1 MNKLEQLK
9 EYTAIVADTGDFQSI
24 EQYQPEDCTT
34 NPSLILKAAEM
45 ETYQPIVKTAVKEA
59 KAIGAT
65 GDALVED
72 ALDYLAVAFGEKL
85 AQIVPGRVSTEVDA
99 RLSFDTEATIEKARK
114 LIKLYEAKNIAK
126 ERILIKIAATWE
138 GIRAAEILEKENINC
153 NLTLIFSKVQAAA
166 CAEAGVYLISPFVG
180 RILDWYKKE
189 NQKDY
194 TVNEDPGVISVTDI
208 FNYYKVFGFK
218 TIVMGASFRN
228 KGEIE
233 QLAGVDRLT
242 IAPNLLEELQNDMGN
257 LEPRLSIEAAMDS
270 QQERI
275 DCGEKSFRWL
285 FNNDIMATTKL
296 AEGITAFHQDTN
308 KLRKKIKTLL

>member
-9 EYTAIVADTGDFQSI
+9 QYTAIVADTGDFQSI

-45 ETYQPIVKTAVKEA
+45 AEYAPIVKAAVEEA
-59 KAIGAT
+59 KAAGAT
-65 GDALVED
+65 GDALIED

-114 LIKLYEAKNIAK
+114 LIKLYEAKNIGK

-138 GIRAAEILEKENINC
+138 GIRAAEILEKEGINC

-166 CAEAGVYLISPFVG
+166 CAEAGAYLISPFVG

-194 TVNEDPGVISVTDI
+194 SGAEDPGVVSVTDI

-228 KGEIE
+228 KEEIE
-233 QLAGVDRLT
+233 FLAGVDRLT
-242 IAPNLLEELQNDMGN
+242 IAPNLLAELQNDTGN

-270 QQERI
+270 HQERI
-275 DCGEKSFRWL
+275 DCSEKSFRWL
-285 FNNDIMATTKL
+285 LNNDIMATTKL
-296 AEGITAFHQDTN
+296 AEGINAFHKDTN
-308 KLRKKIKTLL
+308 TLREKIKSLL

>member
-9 EYTAIVADTGDFQSI
+9 QYTAIVADTGDFQSI

-45 ETYQPIVKTAVKEA
+45 EEYQAIVKAAVDEA
-59 KAIGAT
+59 KATGAT
-65 GDALVED
+65 GDGLIED

-99 RLSFDTEATIEKARK
+99 RLSFDTEATIAKARK
-114 LIKLYEAKNIAK
+114 LIKLYQDKGIGK

-138 GIRAAEILEKENINC
+138 GIRAAEVLEKEGINC

-189 NQKDY
+189 TGENYNGSD
-194 TVNEDPGVISVTDI
+194 DPGVVSVTDI
-208 FNYYKVFGFK
+208 YNYYKVFGFK

-228 KGEIE
+228 KEEIE
-233 QLAGVDRLT
+233 FLAGIDRLT
-242 IAPNLLEELQNDMGN
+242 IAPNLLAELQNDSGH

-270 QQERI
+270 HQQRI
-275 DCGEKSFRWL
+275 DCSEKSFRWH

-296 AEGITAFHQDTN
+296 AEGISAFHKDTD
-308 KLRKKIKTLL
+308 KLREKIRQML

>member
-24 EQYQPEDCTT
+24 EQYHPEDCTT

-45 ETYQPIVKTAVKEA
+45 EAYQPIVKSAVKEA
-59 KAIGAT
+59 KAA
-65 GDALVED
+65 ALNDDFLIED

-99 RLSFDTEATIEKARK
+99 SLSFDTEATIEKARK
-114 LIKLYEAKNIAK
+114 LIKLYEKKSITK
-126 ERILIKIAATWE
+126 DRILIKIAATWE
-138 GIRAAEILEKENINC
+138 GIRAAEILEKEGINC

-166 CAEAGVYLISPFVG
+166 CAEAGAYLISPFVG

-189 NQKDY
+189 TGKDY
-194 TVNEDPGVISVTDI
+194 NGLTDPGVLSVTDI
-208 FNYYKVFGFK
+208 YNYYKVFGFK

-228 KGEIE
+228 KEEIE
-233 QLAGVDRLT
+233 YLTGVDRLT
-242 IAPNLLEELQNDMGN
+242 IAPNLLAELQKDTGT

-270 QQERI
+270 HQERI
-275 DCGEKSFRWL
+275 DCSEKSFRWL
-285 FNNDIMATTKL
+285 LNNDIMATTKL
-296 AEGITAFHQDTN
+296 AEGITAFHKDTN
-308 KLRKKIKTLL
+308 KLREKIKTLL